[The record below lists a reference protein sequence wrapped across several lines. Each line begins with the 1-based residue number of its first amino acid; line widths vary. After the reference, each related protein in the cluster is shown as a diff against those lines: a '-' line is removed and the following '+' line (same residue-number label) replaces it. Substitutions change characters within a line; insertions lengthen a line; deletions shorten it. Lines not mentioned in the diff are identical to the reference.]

1 MKTILH
7 RSLFLIVCMLA
18 LANVQASLHE
28 DKQQLTADGPY
39 IIHSIDG
46 STRVVE
52 VDVEGNIRDTTYATL
67 PDDYSF
73 EVVSH
78 DGRHRFTV
86 SLHHVERPQW
96 QYEMSG
102 KVFVMSDP
110 HGDLDCVISLLRGNG
125 IIDGNYRW
133 TYGTN
138 RLVVIGD
145 VMDRGKDATQIF
157 WLLYK
162 LEKEAEEAG
171 GSLHF
176 LLGNHE
182 PMVLMNDLRY
192 TKDKYKLLA
201 ERLQME
207 YPDIMSRAS
216 ELGHWIATRNTM
228 ETIGRNLFVHAG
240 ISRDLLDLNL
250 SIPTVN
256 EQMSHGLWLNKSQR
270 RADCPLTWFLFSSQ
284 GPIWYR
290 GMVRN
295 DDRYR
300 PISPDTLS
308 MVLRRYDVDHVIVG
322 HTIFDEVTAFHSG
335 KVIAVNVDN
344 RKNRKK
350 KKSRAL
356 LIENTTYSYVNDEGK
371 PIHASR

>member
-18 LANVQASLHE
+18 LANVQASHHE

-207 YPDIMSRAS
+207 YPDLMSRAS

-356 LIENTTYSYVNDEGK
+356 LIENTTYCYVNDEGK